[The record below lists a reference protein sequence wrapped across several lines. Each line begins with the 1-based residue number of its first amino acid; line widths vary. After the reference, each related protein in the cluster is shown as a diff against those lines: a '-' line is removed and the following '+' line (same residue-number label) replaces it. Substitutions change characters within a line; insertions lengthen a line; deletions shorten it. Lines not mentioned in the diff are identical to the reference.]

1 MDEFQ
6 GRVSTS
12 SALYKKEV
20 MSNSK
25 VAHPLPIPIMLAA
38 PIMSDRP
45 GDKDLLKNK
54 VLKNTVQTS
63 FKKNCNYVPENGF
76 IDVAFSISRLS
87 ENKVLISTL
96 CWTAANNQGNAYWV
110 VDDKTPYGTELIT
123 TDANDDANG
132 QISFAEKSRGHGDC
146 WSTRT

>member
-54 VLKNTVQTS
+54 VLKNTIQTS
-63 FKKNCNYVPENGF
+63 FKKK
-76 IDVAFSISRLS
+76 L
-87 ENKVLISTL
+87 
-96 CWTAANNQGNAYWV
+96 
-110 VDDKTPYGTELIT
+110 
-123 TDANDDANG
+123 
-132 QISFAEKSRGHGDC
+132 
-146 WSTRT
+146 